1 MFLKCFLTHHLSIYY
16 LLIYYL
22 LICLFFLIQG
32 SLAGAIAAA
41 LTNPLDIIKT
51 RLQTQNL
58 EPCPTPSSIITKT
71 KNSPR
76 GGLSSGGSGG
86 AAMLLHGNGLLS
98 SSITSSSINQP
109 SQVITGERIIRTF
122 NTMNSNVHNTN
133 NNPVISNP
141 ISANKVD
148 IKVSYKSAIQVVQH
162 IIREEGLKGFLRGL
176 APRMLLHAPAVA
188 ISWTTYETVKSFLS
202 NEKSI
207 L

>member
-1 MFLKCFLTHHLSIYY
+1 M
-16 LLIYYL
+16 
-22 LICLFFLIQG
+22 
-32 SLAGAIAAA
+32 
-41 LTNPLDIIKT
+41 TNPLDIIKT

-58 EPCPTPSSIITKT
+58 EPCPTQNSMITKT
-71 KNSPR
+71 KNSTR
-76 GGLSSGGSGG
+76 GGLSSGGNGLGG

-122 NTMNSNVHNTN
+122 NTMNSNIQNPSN
-133 NNPVISNP
+133 NSVISNP

-148 IKVSYKSAIQVVQH
+148 VKVSYKSAIQVIQH

-188 ISWTTYETVKSFLS
+188 ISWTTYETIKSLLS
-202 NEKSI
+202 NDKSI